1 MSRHHSAM
9 QISPTRRVRITIES
23 CIVIANLSLS
33 LRVCV
38 CVEVF
43 ESECEFMLIEKATA
57 YMGTEVAFKSM
68 STEVIATSMD
78 TGMAAVNMVAELTA
92 TNMDTGVA
100 AKGKDTEALTRL
112 LCRVGRTG
120 RQVSTRVHRCTAMWC

>member
-1 MSRHHSAM
+1 
-9 QISPTRRVRITIES
+9 
-23 CIVIANLSLS
+23 
-33 LRVCV
+33 
-38 CVEVF
+38 
-43 ESECEFMLIEKATA
+43 MLIEKATA

-120 RQVSTRVHRCTAMWC
+120 RQVSTWVHRCTAMWC